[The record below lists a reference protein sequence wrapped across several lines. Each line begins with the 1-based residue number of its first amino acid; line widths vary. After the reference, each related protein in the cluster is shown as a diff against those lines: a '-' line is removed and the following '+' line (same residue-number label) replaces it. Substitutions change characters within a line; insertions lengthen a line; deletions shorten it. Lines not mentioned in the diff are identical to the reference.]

1 MQQFK
6 AKLMSIL
13 EKIGYA
19 EKRSS
24 KLSLDD
30 YLKMLYAFNQA
41 GVHFR

>member
-6 AKLMSIL
+6 QKLMSIL

-24 KLSLDD
+24 KLGLDD
-30 YLKMLYAFNQA
+30 YLKMLYAFNQE
-41 GVHFR
+41 GIHFR